1 MIINLSSNGETNHAN
16 FINQFT
22 DNIVIKPNS
31 KICLTRVS
39 LVRDGKQTKITIPAF
54 TTMTFR
60 YTPYDLLKKILNEA
74 ETIYTAET
82 LTNRLNV
89 LFGGLK
95 SFNYTFKARVTDTG
109 ENIEIEFV
117 SYLDNESWENT
128 VLVDYLFT
136 NGDKAR
142 KMTAKACQQFLGTT
156 IPTGTV
162 NSDDE
167 IRSVLWD
174 VVDNNSGFVAG
185 WGSNFTPIT
194 SQPNKNAFNMYC
206 SGGDKYG
213 SSYFTVVNPTFLGSQ
228 EIRIGPATFDDA
240 TNNYSVAPMAG
251 NLSNAN
257 WFFSLYMGP
266 SNNTELQGG
275 MVYASMRNNETE
287 QNEIVDNGFNW
298 HCGDTFE
305 IYVDTVVPTGNETSD
320 QLFTFNCKCHSRDGL
335 IGYIPSG
342 LSGSKFWN
350 VEAPAYMSPADY
362 WMKYGDDIN
371 SLTTFWDGAK
381 MYGSRLGRG
390 IRDTQIIKENVQYL
404 TSIAV
409 GSTTPIEY
417 SSVAAG
423 LRGVGKFPF
432 YRAYTASSPV
442 SNVVDIGAHLTIGA
456 GLPIKN
462 VPTLFTFIFQLQDK
476 SAFTANT
483 IRLLVAGF
491 NEKIIKIDTAAVAY
505 DLQLMEVDGT
515 AHSVNLV
522 DGATRITFNNVSNYF
537 FSLKSYG
544 FSTNQRV
551 DITVTDLATS
561 VDYIGSVT
569 MSGSGMDDIAFLGGD
584 PSGTNNEDYLHG
596 HLGEFRFYQ
605 RPVDVTGSIAYWNNK
620 VGFLKTYY
628 DGSGLVES
636 EKAYFG
642 ATNLKNVYSASNPK
656 YGNYGTSSSTNTMT
670 PCIMRAGGERG
681 IVYDTNGYNFSDIF
695 FFPQMT
701 MPDADRYVVD
711 TNVNSS
717 SLTGM
722 GIVSSAAL
730 NTILDIKDYDT
741 TTDVVLQ
748 TQQTG
753 ASQNTIDNPIFSTTS
768 GIEQVDIDD
777 KIFNIQIKNLPHR
790 NYNGAISNFDKTIYQ
805 IGSLVNGKTIEDK
818 RIIEVYPPVKVFTEL
833 ENAGDII
840 LNQLEV
846 MITDELNIVET
857 DLKANTNVTIE
868 IL

>member
-1 MIINLSSNGETNHAN
+1 MIINLSSNNELNHAN
-16 FINQFT
+16 FINRFT
-22 DNIVIKPNS
+22 DNIIIKPNS
-31 KICLTRVS
+31 KICLTRAS

-54 TTMTFR
+54 TTMSFR
-60 YTPYDLLKKILNEA
+60 YTPYDILKKILNETD
-74 ETIYTAET
+74 TIYTAET
-82 LTNRLNV
+82 LSNRLNV

-95 SFNYTFKARVTDTG
+95 SFNYTFKAISKDTG

-117 SYLDNESWENT
+117 SYLDNEAWENT
-128 VLVDYLFT
+128 VLVNYLFT

-142 KMTAKACQQFLGTT
+142 KMTAKACRQHLGTT
-156 IPTGTV
+156 IPTGTI

-174 VVDNNSGFVAG
+174 TADNNSGFAAG

-206 SGGDKYG
+206 SGGNQYG
-213 SSYFTVVNPTFLGSQ
+213 SSFFTVVNPTFTGSQ
-228 EIRIGPATFDDA
+228 EIKIGPATFDDA
-240 TNNYSVAPMAG
+240 ADNYLSAPITG
-251 NLSNAN
+251 NLSTNN
-257 WFFSLYMGP
+257 WFFSLYLGP

-287 QNEIVDNGFNW
+287 ANEVVDNGFNW
-298 HCGDTFE
+298 NCGDTFE
-305 IYVDTVVPTGNETSD
+305 IYIDTVVSTGTETAD

-342 LSGSKFWN
+342 LSGTKFWN
-350 VEAPAYMSPADY
+350 VETPAYMSPADY
-362 WMKYGDDIN
+362 WMKYGDDIA
-371 SLTTFWDGAK
+371 SLTSAWDGAK

-417 SSVAAG
+417 SAVAAG
-423 LRGVGKFPF
+423 LRGVGNFPF
-432 YRAYTASSPV
+432 YRAYTAASPV
-442 SNVVDIGAHLTIGA
+442 SNIVDIGAHITIGG
-456 GLPIKN
+456 GLPIDN

-476 SAFTANT
+476 SAFTTDT

-491 NEKIIKIDTAAVAY
+491 NEKIIRIDTAALAY
-505 DLQLMEVDGT
+505 DLELMEVDGT
-515 AHSVNLV
+515 SHQVNLV
-522 DGATRITFNNVSNYF
+522 DGATRITFNNTSNYF

-544 FSTNQRV
+544 FSTNKQV
-551 DITVTDLATS
+551 DIIVTDLAS
-561 VDYIGSVT
+561 GIDYIGSLT
-569 MSGSGMDDIAFLGGD
+569 MTGSGMDNLAFLGGS
-584 PSGTNNEDYLHG
+584 PVGTNNEDYLHG

-605 RPVDVTGSIAYWNNK
+605 RPVDATGAIAYWNNK

-628 DGSGLVES
+628 NGTGLVES

-642 ATNLKNVYSASNPK
+642 ATNLKNVYSASAPK
-656 YGNYGTSSSTNTMT
+656 YGNYGTSSSTNTIT
-670 PCIMRAGGERG
+670 PCFMRTGGDRG
-681 IVYDTNGYNFSDIF
+681 IVFDTNGYNFSDIF
-695 FFPQMT
+695 CFPQMT
-701 MPDADRYVVD
+701 MPDTDRYVVD
-711 TNVNSS
+711 TNINSS
-717 SLTGM
+717 ALTGM
-722 GIVSSAAL
+722 GIVSSEEL
-730 NTILDIKDYDT
+730 NKILDIKDYDT
-741 TTDVVLQ
+741 TTNIVLQ

-753 ASQNTIDNPIFSTTS
+753 SSQNTIDNPIFSTIS
-768 GIEQVDIDD
+768 EVEQVDIDD

-818 RIIEVYPPVKVFTEL
+818 RIVEIYPPVKVFTEL

-840 LNQLEV
+840 LNQFEV

-857 DLKANTNVTIE
+857 DLLSNTNLTIE
-868 IL
+868 IQ